1 MGYRRR
7 MLGSRPSG
15 GILSWNREIVIT
27 LATTIGLQEG
37 MERPASFIYLFIY
50 IFLYIA
56 VVYPNSLV

>member
-1 MGYRRR
+1 MR

-37 MERPASFIYLFIY
+37 MERHASFIYLYFFIY
-50 IFLYIA
+50 SSGL
-56 VVYPNSLV
+56 S